1 MAPDAERRDVSAD
14 PTVTKQPK
22 RVNVQGLFLS
32 KEEKNLCKRFR
43 AAAPL
48 PSGLWNKGKF
58 DGARAAL
65 AAETRLG
72 NPHAPVACR
81 S

>member
-1 MAPDAERRDVSAD
+1 MQ
-14 PTVTKQPK
+14 TI
-22 RVNVQGLFLS
+22 
-32 KEEKNLCKRFR
+32 R